1 MRSGVASELQAIF
14 DGGTVAGLT
23 DGQLLERFAA
33 RRPEEAES
41 AFTALVARHGPMVL
55 GVCQSLLGN
64 THDAEDAFQAT
75 FLVLACKA
83 GALWQP
89 DLLGPWL
96 HGVAHHTAP
105 RLKDKNAR
113 RRRHEAEAAMSGETP
128 AGQADR
134 HQPRQANREETEA
147 LHEEIE
153 RLPHRYRTAIVL
165 CDLQGL
171 THEEAARRLGTSR
184 E

>member
-1 MRSGVASELQAIF
+1 
-14 DGGTVAGLT
+14 
-23 DGQLLERFAA
+23 
-33 RRPEEAES
+33 
-41 AFTALVARHGPMVL
+41 
-55 GVCQSLLGN
+55 
-64 THDAEDAFQAT
+64 
-75 FLVLACKA
+75 
-83 GALWQP
+83 
-89 DLLGPWL
+89 
-96 HGVAHHTAP
+96 
-105 RLKDKNAR
+105 
-113 RRRHEAEAAMSGETP
+113 MSGETP